1 MKLTLLIC
9 ALLFAVVVIAI
20 GIIIWVKG
28 ARMIVEAEQ
37 RKTDLDTIYG
47 GLMRKQRDLDLWE
60 KQLRT
65 STTDFASSKKIWA
78 NYVVDDGNED
88 EHRIY
93 KALAIKLGYAVM
105 KFFGDRVRVTEKDD
119 GRKVFSLEVNIIPFY
134 AESKK

>member
-9 ALLFAVVVIAI
+9 ALSFAVVVIAI